1 MVASSVLAEAAALI
15 AGGALGSGLTE
26 VAFIKVPLAFDVDRG
41 CILPSEVTEA
51 KGHDEGYEGC
61 RNEPD
66 AVAVLAVAFSGGHC
80 SAMGMSPFGCCSSC
94 QNQHLVP

>member
-1 MVASSVLAEAAALI
+1 MASIVLTGAAALI
-15 AGGALGSGLTE
+15 AGGALGSGLTD
-26 VAFIKVPLAFDVDRG
+26 VAFIKVPLAFDVDCG
-41 CILPSEVTEA
+41 FILASEVTEA

-66 AVAVLAVAFSGGHC
+66 AVAVLAVSSLSGHC
-80 SAMGMSPFGCCSSC
+80 SAVGMSPFGCCSPC